1 MRKALTLLFLLTVSL
16 SAMSQNLSNDVMIL
30 ERYHGNLRYL
40 GTDDKL
46 DKVALEQILNEEQL
60 AIYEKAKKQHVAS
73 IPLWAVTGVTATV
86 STFCLYTGIRGHI
99 YYNHHPEEYGQNGSP
114 VIKTNLYPIFYMFS
128 AIGYGITLISGIP
141 AAILTIQSHR
151 NLDNIVESYNANAND
166 VSLNFGTT
174 SNGVG
179 LVLKF

>member
-1 MRKALTLLFLLTVSL
+1 MNIGNL
-16 SAMSQNLSNDVMIL
+16 AMSLFIYV
-30 ERYHGNLRYL
+30 G
-40 GTDDKL
+40 K
-46 DKVALEQILNEEQL
+46 QILN
-60 AIYEKAKKQHVAS
+60 AIYIVGS
-73 IPLWAVTGVTATV
+73 
-86 STFCLYTGIRGHI
+86 
-99 YYNHHPEEYGQNGSP
+99 NGSP

-128 AIGYGITLISGIP
+128 AIGYGITLIPGIP